1 VARPASLSELF
12 TAFTLLSLQGFGGVL
27 AVSER
32 VLCEEKRW
40 LTPAQYVEALAI
52 AQVLPG
58 PNICNLALIVGS
70 RYYGWRGALAALGG
84 LLAAPLA
91 IVLTLTALYARF
103 AVLPEV
109 AGALKGMAAVGA
121 GLIAGMA
128 LKLLPTLRGNGMGRA
143 ACLLFGACTFISV
156 ALLHG
161 PLGGVLLGFGA
172 LATAL
177 AWHRLALQRS

>member
-1 VARPASLSELF
+1 MLERPKSPVELF
-12 TAFTLLSLQGFGGVL
+12 TAFTVLSLQGFGGVL
-27 AVSER
+27 ALSER
-32 VLCEEKRW
+32 MLCEEKRW

-58 PNICNLALIVGS
+58 PNICNLALMVGS

-91 IVLTLTALYARF
+91 IVLTLTAVYTRF
-103 AVLPEV
+103 AFLPEV

-128 LKLLPTLRGNGMGRA
+128 LKLLPTLRTNGMGA
-143 ACLLFGACTFISV
+143 SACILFGAGTFVGV

-161 PLGGVLLGFGA
+161 PLGWVLLGFGA
-172 LATAL
+172 LATAF
-177 AWHRLALQRS
+177 AWRRMAKEY